1 MLLRHIPFLKAVF
14 IHSLTAF
21 GGPQAHIG
29 MMLKTFVHRRPYVTE
44 QELME
49 YNAFCQLLPGA
60 SSTQTLTLI
69 GYKRG
74 GVILAVLTLIIWILP
89 ASILMGALSFLLH
102 FIDKKALNID
112 IFKFIPPMAVG
123 FLVYATVMAFNIS
136 IKNTVTWII
145 MSICAIA
152 TFLLFKQ
159 PWIFPLLIVL
169 GGITTNLSRKR
180 IPQVEQKP
188 RKIKWWNF
196 WLFGIIFITAGF
208 FSEVARKDNWPNRT
222 PINLFEN
229 TYRMGSLVFGGG
241 QVLMPMMYEQFCV
254 RPDAVKEKNIDNE
267 VVRIDK
273 DDMYT
278 GMGIVRALPGPV
290 FSIASFA
297 GGMALKDYGK
307 TPEERG
313 FMQFVGCLIGTVAI
327 FLPSALLVLFFFP
340 IWHNLRKYAAV
351 YRSLEGINAVVV
363 GIMIASTFYLM
374 KDISLLDI
382 RLGSLINAIV
392 IAGTFTLLQ
401 YTKIPPPFIVIGC
414 LLLGAIF

>member
-267 VVRIDK
+267 VVKIDK